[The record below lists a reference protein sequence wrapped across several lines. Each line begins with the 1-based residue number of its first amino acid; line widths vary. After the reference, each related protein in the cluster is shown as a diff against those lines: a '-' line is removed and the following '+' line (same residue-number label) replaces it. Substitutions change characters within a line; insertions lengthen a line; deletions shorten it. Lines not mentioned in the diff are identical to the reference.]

1 MYQLTFFD
9 QWYDNYIGKV
19 MYCNYQTFC
28 YKKISN
34 FEFNLDPL
42 YPDYIYISFE
52 GIKFKQIFTC
62 KQHFLNWF
70 DQLGKSEI
78 SK

>member
-9 QWYDNYIGKV
+9 SWYDHYIGKV
-19 MYCNYQTFC
+19 MYCNYQNSC

-34 FEFNLDPL
+34 IEFKNDPL
-42 YPDYIYISFE
+42 YPSYVYVSFE
-52 GIKFKQIFTC
+52 GIEFKQIFIS

-70 DQLGKSEI
+70 DQMGINGEKV
-78 SK
+78 